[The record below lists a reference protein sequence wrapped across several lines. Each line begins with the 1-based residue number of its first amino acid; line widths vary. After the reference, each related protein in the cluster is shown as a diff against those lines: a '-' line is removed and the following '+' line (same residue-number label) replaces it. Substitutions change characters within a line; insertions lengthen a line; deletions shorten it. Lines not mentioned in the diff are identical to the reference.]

1 MDIDDLKLVLLNS
14 DLSALEAALIDFD
27 ITSFD
32 KYGNNILHYFVKSH
46 ESVKIPAESIIQLL
60 IDCGVDVN
68 TRQSKMPKRTALHF
82 AVITKAK
89 HVFDVLINKGADV
102 NIQDGDGNVALFN
115 ALMRDNDGYSL
126 ETLFSK
132 GARGDIAHNWG
143 VTPMLTIS
151 IRNIELSTQIRSL
164 MMGLKNK

>member
-27 ITSFD
+27 INSFD
-32 KYGNNILHYFVKSH
+32 KNGNNILHYFVKSH

-82 AVITKAK
+82 AVINKAK

-102 NIQDGDGNVALFN
+102 NIQDGDGKVALSEAVFWY
-115 ALMRDNDGYSL
+115 RDDDGYFI
-126 ETLFSK
+126 ETLLSK
-132 GARGDIAHNWG
+132 GARGDIANNWG
-143 VTPMLTIS
+143 VTPK
-151 IRNIELSTQIRSL
+151 
-164 MMGLKNK
+164 GLAETVTNYDLKKFFV